1 MLDVDIEVKKSIA
14 FVKRELLD
22 EAPRRTTVPR
32 PFLVLY
38 ELEVDVEVVVAP
50 VVVLADEEVDAAVP
64 LIYLSSRAFES
75 FCGEGEKFC
84 EKSFIASKTIIQL
97 QPHLTRAYLTIVL
110 VATKTNAADSK

>member
-1 MLDVDIEVKKSIA
+1 VLDVDIEVKKSIA
-14 FVKRELLD
+14 FVKKELLD
-22 EAPRRTTVPR
+22 EAPRRKTVPR

-75 FCGEGEKFC
+75 FCGERRK
-84 EKSFIASKTIIQL
+84 IL
-97 QPHLTRAYLTIVL
+97 
-110 VATKTNAADSK
+110 